1 MPKIQCGK
9 AEYRIVGDNGEEGDL
24 EPYGSAATLETEDG
38 NMLTAYVDVDEATDE
53 VKTKL
58 PGGVWVQDLTDG
70 TKLVEVER
78 EEVSFNEDADG
89 EEYEEEEDDDDA
101 ISDDE
106 DDDGDDDLD
115 DGDED
120 EIEELK
126 APEA

>member
-1 MPKIQCGK
+1 MPKIQCGE
-9 AEYRIVGDNGEEGDL
+9 AEYRIVGDNGEEGEL

-38 NMLTAYVDVDEATDE
+38 NMLTAFVDVDEATDE

-78 EEVSFNEDADG
+78 EEVDFDGGDDDEDG
-89 EEYEEEEDDDDA
+89 EGAEDDDDA

-106 DDDGDDDLD
+106 DDDDLD
-115 DGDED
+115 GDEDED

>member
-1 MPKIQCGK
+1 MPKIQCGE
-9 AEYRIVGDNGEEGDL
+9 AEYRIVGDNGEEGDTAF
-24 EPYGSAATLETEDG
+24 YGAPATLETEDG

-70 TKLVEVER
+70 SKLVEVER
-78 EEVSFNEDADG
+78 EEVVFDGDEDEEDG
-89 EEYEEEEDDDDA
+89 EGDDDDA

-106 DDDGDDDLD
+106 DEDDESGD
-115 DGDED
+115 DED

-126 APEA
+126 VEEDKEN